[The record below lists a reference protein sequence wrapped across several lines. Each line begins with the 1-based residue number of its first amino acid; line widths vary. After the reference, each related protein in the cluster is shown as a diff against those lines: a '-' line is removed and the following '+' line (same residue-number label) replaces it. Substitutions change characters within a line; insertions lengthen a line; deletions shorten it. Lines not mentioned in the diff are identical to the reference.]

1 MRRPDASFF
10 QTSLQTAYSAWSD
23 LNKALNANQT
33 IDPLDIINQFKKC
46 AVSITEISSPLGS
59 YTVNNDDR
67 VKIDQ
72 ILLGEEDNS
81 ESLGLEELLEKWKTE
96 LNVSQSEK
104 ASWDAMATQVK
115 NACGALARI

>member
-1 MRRPDASFF
+1 MRVGG
-10 QTSLQTAYSAWSD
+10 SAHID
-23 LNKALNANQT
+23 DITNDFNA
-33 IDPLDIINQFKKC
+33 C
-46 AVSITEISSPLGS
+46 AKSITEVCVAIRPSEISH
-59 YTVNNDDR
+59 DAR
-67 VKIDQ
+67 EKINQ

-115 NACGALARI
+115 NACKALARI